1 MTVSLSI
8 EVPGLDTIVPVIDE
22 GTLIVVEGGAD
33 LAKSFFVRRL
43 CRTALHVP
51 RPVTFV
57 TSRDEREL
65 RDRLVQEDGGQP
77 LDGAEVRVVERD
89 AVQSLVEYVAKE
101 GILAV
106 DSFSFLTLDLSP
118 TELAR
123 MLRDLRKACRDQRT
137 ITILTTDQGMF
148 EDRSEAV
155 LTHLAEGY
163 IEFHAQE
170 GPEGILRFLRIPKWV
185 DGRFVDRNIYYSFD
199 GKRIAIDL
207 RSRVL

>member
-1 MTVSLSI
+1 MSLAV
-8 EVPGLDTIVPVIDE
+8 EVPGLDTLIPTIDD
-22 GTLIVVEGGAD
+22 GVTVVVDGGPD

-57 TSRDEREL
+57 TSRDERETRERFL
-65 RDRLVQEDGGQP
+65 QEDGG
-77 LDGAEVRVVERD
+77 GAGLGATVRVVERD
-89 AVQSLVEYVAKE
+89 ALQSLVEFAPPNGV
-101 GILAV
+101 LAI

-118 TELAR
+118 SELAR
-123 MLRDLRKACRDQRT
+123 LLRDVRRSGRDQRT
-137 ITILTTDQGMF
+137 IIILATDRGMS
-148 EDRSEAV
+148 EARSEAI

-163 IEFHAQE
+163 IEFRAQE
-170 GPEGILRFLRIPKWV
+170 GNEGILRFLRIPKWV

>member
-1 MTVSLSI
+1 MSLPV
-8 EVPGLDTIVPVIDE
+8 EVPGLDTIVPKIDD
-22 GTLIVVEGGAD
+22 GTIIVVEGGAD

-43 CRTALHVP
+43 CRTALHAT
-51 RPVTFV
+51 RAVTFV

-65 RDRLVQEDGGQP
+65 RDRLAKENGETADLGG
-77 LDGAEVRVVERD
+77 AIRVVERD
-89 AVQSLVEYVAKE
+89 AVQSLDEYTTDK
-101 GILAV
+101 GLLAV
-106 DSFSFLTLDLSP
+106 DSFSFLTLDLTP

-123 MLRDLRKACRDQRT
+123 MLRDLRRACREQRT
-137 ITILTTDQGMF
+137 IVVLTTDQGMF
-148 EDRSEAV
+148 EARSEAV

-170 GPEGILRFLRIPKWV
+170 GTEGILRFLRIPKWV
-185 DGRFVDRNIYYSFD
+185 DGRFVDRNIYYTFD